1 MPQQRSFLE
10 SLYRRT
16 VVALTENVARTSED
30 AEFDELR
37 PRHYKARLNEVYDA
51 ILKKVDIWIGW
62 EAANKEK
69 SLGNMAIIK
78 CKVPSLLLVGTTC
91 QVDIWLNE
99 IKRDDGAYETV
110 MNAKCSCGNFLNVDL
125 GESQRMIT
133 MVVFALDEMFE
144 QYHPS
149 VYTAG
154 STSFSNPPDAIGA
167 KPKKDGKITVH
178 MKPPATKEGSPQ
190 TNGSS
195 KTDNVNPVTGSREI
209 KVNLTSK
216 TKNNDA
222 K

>member
-1 MPQQRSFLE
+1 MSQQRSFIE

-16 VVALTENVARTSED
+16 VVAFTENAARTSDD

-37 PRHYKARLNEVYDA
+37 PRHYKARLNEIYDA

-62 EAANKEK
+62 EAANNEK

-91 QVDIWLNE
+91 LVDIWLNE
-99 IKRDDGAYETV
+99 IKREDGSYETV
-110 MNAKCSCGNFLNVDL
+110 LNAKSRCGNMGLDL

-133 MVVFALDEMFE
+133 MLVFALDDMFE
-144 QYHPS
+144 QYRS
-149 VYTAG
+149 VEYTAG
-154 STSFSNPPDAIGA
+154 SSSFSNPPDALGV
-167 KPKKDGKITVH
+167 KPRKDPKITVH
-178 MKPPATKEGSPQ
+178 SKPPVQKAGTPEA
-190 TNGSS
+190 NGNS
-195 KTDNVNPVTGSREI
+195 KTDNINPVTGSREI

-216 TKNNDA
+216 TKNNEE